1 VNERR
6 FVPTAARANLDVAS
20 EGDDKVAPPREP
32 DAFLSSAW
40 TALREDVDDAS
51 FVGAWLNIVRTVI
64 PGLTVARIQLEGTPV
79 FSWTA
84 NSAQDAAP
92 ALEPLAALADVA
104 VRQGKPVL
112 RGSSGERSL
121 LACPVVLTG
130 APCGCCVVEV
140 TARSEQ
146 GLREAMSALL
156 WACAWLR
163 DRVRQRRVEK
173 ASAETQRTG
182 HALEVLA
189 AALDQNRFVKAAT
202 AAVTELATRLQ
213 CDRVSLGF
221 TKGHSIELVAVSHS
235 ASTDRTAS
243 LSQRLEAA
251 MLEAVEQRTSL
262 IYPPIDEDAVY
273 ACQAHA
279 ALSQQNW
286 GETVLTV
293 PLFLHDRFVGAI
305 LAERPAQRPF
315 DQATLDVFA
324 ASSAALAPIL
334 VEKRLNDRALFFK
347 IIAAIHEQAKQLFG
361 PARYGQKLALIG
373 LILVVLAINGVFAT
387 YYVDANARVEGRVER
402 ALVAPFDGFVR
413 SARLRA
419 GDVAQEGEVLATL
432 DDRDLW
438 LQHSSLSAER
448 QQRRLEYDR
457 ALGSRDRAE
466 ANIAQAQIEKAGA
479 QIALLDEKLGR
490 AKIIAP
496 FTGVIVEGDLSR
508 GVGGPVHAGDTL
520 FRIAPLN
527 DYRVTLSVDEG
538 QLADIAVGQTGRLLT
553 TSLPDR
559 PFPIR
564 IERITPVA
572 EARDGHTT
580 FRVEAGVEGVE
591 GLRPGMEGVAKVD
604 AGRRRLAWIWT
615 RSLADWLVL
624 HTWAWWP

>member
-1 VNERR
+1 
-6 FVPTAARANLDVAS
+6 VPTAAKVNLDVAS
-20 EGDDKVAPPREP
+20 TGEDKATPPREP
-32 DAFLSSAW
+32 DAFSLSAW
-40 TALREDVDDAS
+40 TALREDADDES
-51 FVGAWLNIVRTVI
+51 FIGAWLSIVRTVI
-64 PGLTVARIQLEGTPV
+64 PGLTLARVQLEGTPV
-79 FSWTA
+79 FSWA
-84 NSAQDAAP
+84 GNSAQDPAA
-92 ALEPLAALADVA
+92 ALEPLTALADVA

-112 RGSSGERSL
+112 RASTGERSL
-121 LACPVVLTG
+121 LACPVVLGG
-130 APCGCCVVEV
+130 APSGCCVVEV
-140 TARSEQ
+140 TARGEQ

-156 WACAWLR
+156 WGCAWLR
-163 DRVRQRRVEK
+163 DRVRQRRVQK
-173 ASAETQRTG
+173 ASAETQRTA

-189 AALDQNRFVKAAT
+189 AALDQDRLGKAAT
-202 AAVTELATRLQ
+202 SAVTELATRFE

-221 TKGHSIELVAVSHS
+221 TKGHSIELIAVSHS
-235 ASTDRTAS
+235 SSTDRSAS

-262 IYPPIDEDAVY
+262 IYPPIDADAVY
-273 ACQAHA
+273 AYQAHA
-279 ALSQQNW
+279 ALSQQNG

-293 PLFLHDRFVGAI
+293 PLFLHDRFIGAI
-305 LAERPAQRPF
+305 LAERLAQRPF
-315 DQATLDVFA
+315 DQTTLDVFA

-334 VEKRLNDRALFFK
+334 FEKRLNDRGLLVK
-347 IIAAIHEQAKQLFG
+347 IAAAIQAQAKQLLG
-361 PARYGQKLALIG
+361 PARYGQKLALIV
-373 LILVVLAINGVFAT
+373 LILVILAINGVFAT

-419 GDVAQEGEVLATL
+419 GDVAQQGEVLATL

-508 GVGGPVHAGDTL
+508 AVGGPVHAGDTL

-527 DYRVTLSVDEG
+527 DYRVTLSVDQS
-538 QLADIAVGQTGRLLT
+538 QLADIAVGQTGHLLT

-572 EARDGHTT
+572 EARDGRTL
-580 FRVEAGVEGVE
+580 FRVEAGVDGLE
-591 GLRPGMEGVAKVD
+591 GLRPGMEGVAKVEV
-604 AGRRRLAWIWT
+604 GRRRLAWIWT
-615 RSLADWLVL
+615 RTLADWLVL
-624 HTWAWWP
+624 HTWSWWP

>member
-1 VNERR
+1 
-6 FVPTAARANLDVAS
+6 VPTAARVDLGIAS
-20 EGDDKVAPPREP
+20 AGEDKAPLPREP
-32 DAFLSSAW
+32 GAFLSSAW
-40 TALREDVDDAS
+40 TALGEGADDES
-51 FVGAWLNIVRTVI
+51 FVGAWLSVVRTVI
-64 PGLTVARIQLEGTPV
+64 PGLTLARVQLEGAPA
-79 FSWTA
+79 FNWTGS
-84 NSAQDAAP
+84 SAHDPAP

-112 RGSSGERSL
+112 RASSGDRSL
-121 LACPVVLTG
+121 LACPVVLAG

-156 WACAWLR
+156 WGCAWLR
-163 DRVRQRRVEK
+163 DRVRQRRSET
-173 ASAETQRTG
+173 ASAEAERTAN
-182 HALEVLA
+182 ALEVLA
-189 AALDQNRFVKAAT
+189 AALDQDRFVKAAM

-221 TKGHSIELVAVSHS
+221 AKGHSIELVAVSHS
-235 ASTDRTAS
+235 SSTDRSAS

-262 IYPPIDEDAVY
+262 IYPPIDENSIY

-279 ALSQQNW
+279 ALSQQNAS
-286 GETVLTV
+286 ETVLSV
-293 PLFLHDRFVGAI
+293 PLFLRDRFVGAI
-305 LAERPAQRPF
+305 LAERSAQRPF
-315 DQATLDVFA
+315 DQATLDVIA

-334 VEKRLNDRALFFK
+334 VEKRLNDRGLPAK
-347 IIAAIHEQAKQLFG
+347 IAAAFRAQAKHLLG
-361 PARYGQKLALIG
+361 PGRYGQKLGLIG
-373 LILVVLAINGVFAT
+373 LILGVLAINGVFAT

-419 GDVAQEGEVLATL
+419 GDVAQEGEALATL

-457 ALGSRDRAE
+457 ALGSRDRAA

-479 QIALLDEKLGR
+479 EIALLDEKLGR
-490 AKIIAP
+490 AKIVAP
-496 FTGVIVEGDLSR
+496 FTGAIVEGDLSR
-508 GVGGPVHAGDTL
+508 TVGGPVHPGDTL

-527 DYRVTLSVDEG
+527 DYRVTLSVDES
-538 QLADIAVGQTGRLLT
+538 QLADIAVGQTGHLLT

-572 EARDGHTT
+572 EARDGRTV
-580 FRVEAGVEGVE
+580 FRVEAGVDGVE
-591 GLRPGMEGVAKVD
+591 GLRPGMEGVAKVE
-604 AGRRRLAWIWT
+604 AGRRRLAWIWA
-615 RSLADWLVL
+615 RPMLDWLVL

>member
-1 VNERR
+1 VNLEETAV
-6 FVPTAARANLDVAS
+6 VPTAAKVAS
-20 EGDDKVAPPREP
+20 RSERAASALSREP
-32 DAFLSSAW
+32 EAFLSSAW
-40 TALREDVDDAS
+40 IALRDEADDES

-64 PGLTVARIQLEGTPV
+64 PGLTFARIQLEGMPI
-79 FSWTA
+79 FSWAA
-84 NSAQDAAP
+84 NSAPDLAP
-92 ALEPLAALADVA
+92 AQEPLAALAEVA
-104 VRQGKPVL
+104 TQQGKPVL
-112 RGSSGERSL
+112 RATSGERSL
-121 LACPVVLTG
+121 LACPIVLSG
-130 APCGCCVVEV
+130 VPCGCCVVEL
-140 TARSEQ
+140 TTRGEQ
-146 GLREAMSALL
+146 GLRDAMSALL
-156 WACAWLR
+156 WGCAWLR
-163 DRVRQRRVEK
+163 DRVRQRRVERI
-173 ASAETQRTG
+173 AAEAQRTAN
-182 HALEVLA
+182 ALEVLA
-189 AALDQNRFVKAAT
+189 AALDQDRLVKAAT

-221 TKGHSIELVAVSHS
+221 VKGHSIELVAVSHS
-235 ASTDRTAS
+235 SSTDRSAS

-262 IYPPIDEDAVY
+262 IYPPIDDNSVY

-279 ALSQQNW
+279 ALSQQNA
-286 GETVLTV
+286 GETVLTA
-293 PLFLHDRFVGAI
+293 PLFLRDRFVGAI
-305 LAERPAQRPF
+305 LAERPAERPF
-315 DQATLDVFA
+315 DQPALDVIA

-334 VEKRLNDRALFFK
+334 FEKRLNDRGLPSK
-347 IIAAIHEQAKQLFG
+347 IVAAIEAQAKQLLG
-361 PARYGQKLALIG
+361 PAHYGQKLALVA
-373 LILVVLAINGVFAT
+373 LILAVLAINGVYAT
-387 YYVDANARVEGRVER
+387 YYVDTSARVEGRVER

-419 GDVAQEGEVLATL
+419 GDVAQEGDVLATL

-479 QIALLDEKLGR
+479 QIALLDEKLSR

-508 GVGGPVHAGDTL
+508 SVGGPVHAGDIL

-538 QLADIAVGQTGRLLT
+538 QLADISVGQTGHLLT

-572 EARDGHTT
+572 EARDGRTV
-580 FRVEAGVEGVE
+580 FRVEAGVDGVE
-591 GLRPGMEGVAKVD
+591 GLRPGMEGVAKVA

-615 RSLADWLVL
+615 RSLVDWFML

>member
-1 VNERR
+1 
-6 FVPTAARANLDVAS
+6 VPTAAKVNLGIAS
-20 EGDDKVAPPREP
+20 RGEDKATPLPREP
-32 DAFLSSAW
+32 DTFLSSAW
-40 TALREDVDDAS
+40 TALREEGDDQS
-51 FVGAWLNIVRTVI
+51 FVGAWLAIVRTVI
-64 PGLTVARIQLEGTPV
+64 PGITLARVQLGGMPV
-79 FSWTA
+79 FSWA
-84 NSAQDAAP
+84 VNSAPNPAP

-104 VRQGKPVL
+104 MGQGKPVL
-112 RGSSGERSL
+112 RASSGERSL
-121 LACPVVLTG
+121 LACPVVVSG
-130 APCGCCVVEV
+130 VPCGCCVVEL
-140 TARSEQ
+140 TARSEPA
-146 GLREAMSALL
+146 LREAMSALL
-156 WACAWLR
+156 WGCAWLR
-163 DRVRQRRVEK
+163 DRVRQKRVEI
-173 ASAETQRTG
+173 ASAESQRTA

-189 AALDQNRFVKAAT
+189 AALDQDRFVQAAT
-202 AAVTELATRLQ
+202 AAVTEVATRLQ

-221 TKGHSIELVAVSHS
+221 TKGHAIELVAVSHS
-235 ASTDRTAS
+235 SSTDRTAS

-279 ALSQQNW
+279 ALAQQNA

-315 DQATLDVFA
+315 DQATLDVVA

-334 VEKRLNDRALFFK
+334 CEKRLNDRGLPFK
-347 IIAAIHEQAKQLFG
+347 IAAAVQAQAKQLLG
-361 PARYGQKLALIG
+361 PGRYGQKLSLIG
-373 LILVVLAINGVFAT
+373 LIAGVLAINGVFAT
-387 YYVDANARVEGRVER
+387 YYVDANARIEGRVER

-438 LQHSSLSAER
+438 LQHASLSAER

-466 ANIAQAQIEKAGA
+466 ANIARAQIEEAGA

-508 GVGGPVHAGDTL
+508 AVGGPVHTGDIL
-520 FRIAPLN
+520 FRIAPLH
-527 DYRVTLSVDEG
+527 DYRVTLSVDES
-538 QLADIAVGQTGRLLT
+538 QLADIAVGQTGHLLT

-564 IERITPVA
+564 VERITPVA
-572 EARDGHTT
+572 EARDGRTV
-580 FRVEAGVEGVE
+580 FRVEAAVEGVE
-591 GLRPGMEGVAKVD
+591 GLRPGMEGVAKVE

-624 HTWAWWP
+624 HSWAWWP